1 MSTEDQDAEAGP
13 SNPPPPLRLV
23 VGKLFSIELQFS
35 HFLSVNYS
43 PHTFYL

>member
-23 VGKLFSIELQFS
+23 VGRLFSIKML
-35 HFLSVNYS
+35 V
-43 PHTFYL
+43 